1 VFHKNPPGF
10 RGGLFGRNLFSFLQN
25 MEVNTS
31 LNAARGE
38 VNITIAGQKYPVR
51 FSLNVLRD
59 WTKLTGRPASEFGL
73 AIVEDHIEAFSGIIS
88 CALQRFAPELKYT
101 QEQAVDLLEEMKQ
114 AEADAIAEA
123 ITEATTT
130 VNPLLA
136 SMSKQLA
143 AKAQALTPSAPSEN
157 GVTSATSLSVS

>member
-1 VFHKNPPGF
+1 MKA
-10 RGGLFGRNLFSFLQN
+10 S
-25 MEVNTS
+25 VNT

-38 VNITIAGQKYPVR
+38 VTITIGGVAYPVR

-59 WTKLTGRPASEFGL
+59 WSKLSGRAASEFGL
-73 AIVEDHIEAFSGIIS
+73 AIIEDHIEAFSSIIT
-88 CALQRFAPELKYT
+88 CAVRRFVDNHADFT
-101 QEQAVDLLEEMKQ
+101 QEQAVDLLEAMEQ

-136 SMSKQLA
+136 SMNKHLV
-143 AKAQALTPSAPSEN
+143 AKTQAVTASTPSEN
-157 GVTSATSLSVS
+157 GVAGSTSLTAS

>member
-1 VFHKNPPGF
+1 MKA
-10 RGGLFGRNLFSFLQN
+10 S
-25 MEVNTS
+25 VNT

-38 VNITIAGQKYPVR
+38 VTITIGGVAYPVR

-59 WTKLTGRPASEFGL
+59 WSKLSGRAASEFGL
-73 AIVEDHIEAFSGIIS
+73 AIIEDHIEAFSSIIT
-88 CALQRFAPELKYT
+88 CAVRRFVDNHADFT
-101 QEQAVDLLEEMKQ
+101 QEQAVDLLEAMEQ

-136 SMSKQLA
+136 SMNKHLV
-143 AKAQALTPSAPSEN
+143 AKTQAVTASTPSEN
-157 GVTSATSLSVS
+157 GVAGSTSLTVS